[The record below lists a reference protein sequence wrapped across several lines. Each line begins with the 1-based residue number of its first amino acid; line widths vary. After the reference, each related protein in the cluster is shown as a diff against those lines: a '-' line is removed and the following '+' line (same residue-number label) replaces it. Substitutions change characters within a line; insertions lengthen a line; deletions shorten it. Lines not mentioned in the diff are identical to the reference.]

1 MNFKVLIESL
11 CPLRTITGLSSC
23 SSIFILEDLAVGA
36 VCLVESPLFP
46 LFRAKRFE
54 SVHWL
59 LGEQSHQNR
68 AYYEAWF
75 IWWLSI
81 E

>member
-54 SVHWL
+54 SGYSV
-59 LGEQSHQNR
+59 NR
-68 AYYEAWF
+68 A
-75 IWWLSI
+75 IRI
-81 E
+81 EHIMKLGLFGG